1 MKLCSTHDVGYIRKK
16 TPDCIRKTWKNLGKT
31 GKIRENPGF
40 SGKCA
45 EKIGQK
51 GTNIGQKRT
60 SIRTNKNMDK
70 IKIG

>member
-1 MKLCSTHDVGYIRKK
+1 VKLCSTHDVGYIRKK

-31 GKIRENPGF
+31 GKIWENPGF

-51 GTNIGQKRT
+51 WTNIGQKRT
-60 SIRTNKNMDK
+60 CIITNRICIRLK
-70 IKIG
+70 